1 MAIDLSKIQS
11 KSNGENVR
19 RTVTKT
25 DEQPF
30 WKRDF
35 TFGNIMTSSVK
46 EAFYSELVILITAG
60 LDLKASLDIIVR
72 EQKSLKIKK
81 IISGVSEALVRGAT
95 FSEALKINSEFT
107 VYEYFSIKIGE
118 ESGRLPEVLEELSRY
133 YQKKMKQRKQMVNAF
148 SYPLVILATA
158 LAAVFFMMNFIVPLF
173 ADAFLR
179 FDSELPQLTLMVIA
193 LSESLQKYWFLLPF
207 FIIVL
212 YTVYVMVHTKTWYR
226 KGMSGLMFKIPLV
239 GPLLLKIYLAR
250 FCQAMALMTGAR
262 TPLVQALEL
271 VSQMMGLYS
280 FETALTKIQ
289 EDIHRGKTL
298 NEAMTKFAIFEPRLV
313 ALVKVGEDTNNLD
326 TVFKRLYDQYNEE
339 SDHRTAML
347 SSMLE
352 PLMIVLIGGLVAVI
366 LIAMY
371 LPMFRLSNTLMGS

>member
-1 MAIDLSKIQS
+1 
-11 KSNGENVR
+11 
-19 RTVTKT
+19 
-25 DEQPF
+25 
-30 WKRDF
+30 
-35 TFGNIMTSSVK
+35 
-46 EAFYSELVILITAG
+46 
-60 LDLKASLDIIVR
+60 
-72 EQKSLKIKK
+72 
-81 IISGVSEALVRGAT
+81 
-95 FSEALKINSEFT
+95 
-107 VYEYFSIKIGE
+107 
-118 ESGRLPEVLEELSRY
+118 
-133 YQKKMKQRKQMVNAF
+133 MVNAF

-179 FDSELPQLTLMVIA
+179 FDSEFPQLNLMVIA

-226 KGMSGLMFKIPLV
+226 KGMAGLMFKIPLI

-289 EDIHRGKTL
+289 EDIHGGKTL
-298 NEAMTKFAIFEPRLV
+298 NESMTEFAIFEPRLV

-339 SDHRTAML
+339 SDHRTAIL